1 MRTVVAP
8 PATEGELSER
18 ANALAGRS
26 LAWVADQRGIEVPA
40 NLKRDKGWIGQLL
53 ESVLGA
59 TAGSRAQ
66 PDFPGLGIEMKT
78 LPVSPLGAPRQSTY
92 VCTAPLNSSVGT
104 VWKESWVCRKLARVL
119 WIPIVGNSDTPVGER
134 IVGGPLF
141 WSPDAEE
148 AAALQTD
155 WEELTELIERGEVW
169 QIDAKRGQYL
179 QLRPKGAN
187 SEALVWTLDEEGEWV
202 RDMPRGFYLRARF
215 TAQMLKKHFLLG

>member
-1 MRTVVAP
+1 MRTVVVP
-8 PATEGELSER
+8 PASEAELSER

-26 LAWVADQRGIEVPA
+26 LAWVADQRGIGVPA

-59 TAGSRAQ
+59 TAGNRAE
-66 PDFPGLGIEMKT
+66 PDFPELGIEMKT
-78 LPVSPLGAPRQSTY
+78 LPVSPLGMPRQSTY
-92 VCTAPLNSSVGT
+92 VCTAPLNSSVGA
-104 VWKESWVCRKLARVL
+104 VWKDSWVCHKLARVL
-119 WIPIVGNSDTPVGER
+119 WVPIVGKTDTPVGER
-134 IVGGPLF
+134 IVGSPLF

-148 AAALQTD
+148 ATALQAD
-155 WEELTELIERGEVW
+155 WEELTELIDRGELW

-187 SEALVWTLDEEGEWV
+187 AEALVWTLDEEGEWV

-215 TAQMLKKHFLLG
+215 TTQMLKKHFLLG